1 MNDQKIDR
9 DFEGIK
15 NLISIEEEEALHIF
29 RKSDFQSRLA
39 EQIKADR
46 RKKSSVFFLLKKP
59 VPAALVS
66 LFFLSLGVL
75 AVLNLFFLSP
85 HKRNAKN
92 IAKFLQQTPA
102 FQSTMREKV
111 TVFLLDDRYVK
122 LEWSIERV
130 LFSLFHEGLSKKD
143 LSSVLNQVLSKLQAG
158 KQKKATGLLD
168 INKEIEMQK
177 RDKDFFQFFSQILK
191 KIKEV

>member
-1 MNDQKIDR
+1 MNDKKINR
-9 DFEGIK
+9 NFGGIK

-39 EQIKADR
+39 ERIKADR
-46 RKKSSVFFLLKKP
+46 RKKPSVFFWLKKP
-59 VPAALVS
+59 VPAAIVS

-75 AVLNLFFLSP
+75 AVLNFFFLSP

-92 IAKFLQQTPA
+92 IAKFLRQTPA
-102 FQSTMREKV
+102 FQSTMKEKV
-111 TVFLLDDRYVK
+111 TVFLQDDKYAK

-143 LSSVLNQVLSKLQAG
+143 LSGVLNQVLSNIQAE
-158 KQKKATGLLD
+158 KQKKATDLLD

-177 RDKDFFQFFSQILK
+177 RDKDIFQFFSQILK

>member
-1 MNDQKIDR
+1 MNDKNVDR
-9 DFEGIK
+9 NFEGIK
-15 NLISIEEEEALHIF
+15 KLISIEEEEALHIF
-29 RKSDFQSRLA
+29 RKSDFQSRLD
-39 EQIKADR
+39 ERIKADR
-46 RKKSSVFFLLKKP
+46 RKKSSLFFWLKKP
-59 VPAALVS
+59 VPAAIVS

-85 HKRNAKN
+85 HKRNANN

-102 FQSTMREKV
+102 FQETKKDRV
-111 TVFLLDDRYVK
+111 LVFLPDDKYIK

-143 LSSVLNQVLSKLQAG
+143 LSGVLNQVLSKLQAE
-158 KQKKATGLLD
+158 KQRKATGLLD

>member
-1 MNDQKIDR
+1 MNDKNVDR
-9 DFEGIK
+9 NFEGIK
-15 NLISIEEEEALHIF
+15 KLISIEEEEALHIF
-29 RKSDFQSRLA
+29 RKSDFQSRLD
-39 EQIKADR
+39 ERIKADR
-46 RKKSSVFFLLKKP
+46 RKKSSVFFWLKKP
-59 VPAALVS
+59 VPAAIVGL
-66 LFFLSLGVL
+66 LFLSLGIL
-75 AVLNLFFLSP
+75 AIINIFFLSS
-85 HKRNAKN
+85 HKRNTKN

-102 FQSTMREKV
+102 FQETKKDRV
-111 TVFLLDDRYVK
+111 LVFLPDDKYIK

-143 LSSVLNQVLSKLQAG
+143 LSCVLNQVLSKLQAE
-158 KQKKATGLLD
+158 KQKKTTGLLD

>member
-1 MNDQKIDR
+1 MGDKKIDR
-9 DFEGIK
+9 NFEGIK

-39 EQIKADR
+39 ERIKVDR
-46 RKKSSVFFLLKKP
+46 RKKSSVFFWLKKP
-59 VPAALVS
+59 VPAAIVS
-66 LFFLSLGVL
+66 LLFLSLGVL
-75 AVLNLFFLSP
+75 VVLNLFFLSP

-102 FQSTMREKV
+102 FQSTMKERV
-111 TVFLLDDRYVK
+111 TVFLPDDKYVK

-143 LSSVLNQVLSKLQAG
+143 LSGVFNKVLSQLQAE
-158 KQKKATGLLD
+158 KQKKTTGLLD

>member
-1 MNDQKIDR
+1 MSDKKWERN
-9 DFEGIK
+9 FEGIK

-29 RKSDFQSRLA
+29 QKSDFQSRLA
-39 EQIKADR
+39 ERIKVDR
-46 RKKSSVFFLLKKP
+46 RKKSSVFFWLKKP
-59 VPAALVS
+59 VPAAIVS

-75 AVLNLFFLSP
+75 VVLNLFFLSP

-102 FQSTMREKV
+102 FQSTMKERV
-111 TVFLLDDRYVK
+111 TVFLPDDKYVK

-143 LSSVLNQVLSKLQAG
+143 LSGVFNKVLSQLQAE
-158 KQKKATGLLD
+158 KQKKTTDLLD

>member
-1 MNDQKIDR
+1 MNDKKIDR
-9 DFEGIK
+9 NFEGIK

-29 RKSDFQSRLA
+29 RKNDFQSRLA
-39 EQIKADR
+39 ERIKADR
-46 RKKSSVFFLLKKP
+46 RKESSVFFWLKKP
-59 VPAALVS
+59 VPAAIVS

-111 TVFLLDDRYVK
+111 TVFLPDDRYVK

-177 RDKDFFQFFSQILK
+177 KDKDFIQFFSQILK

>member
-1 MNDQKIDR
+1 MNDKKIDR
-9 DFEGIK
+9 NFEGIK
-15 NLISIEEEEALHIF
+15 NLISTEEEEALHIF

-39 EQIKADR
+39 ERIKADR
-46 RKKSSVFFLLKKP
+46 RKKSSVFFWLKKP
-59 VPAALVS
+59 VPAAIAGL
-66 LFFLSLGVL
+66 LFLSLGVL
-75 AVLNLFFLSP
+75 AVLNIFFLSP

-92 IAKFLQQTPA
+92 IANFLQMTPV
-102 FQSTMREKV
+102 FQSATKDKA
-111 TVFLLDDRYVK
+111 TVFPPDDKYIK

-130 LFSLFHEGLSKKD
+130 LFSLFHEELSKKD
-143 LSSVLNQVLSKLQAG
+143 LSGVLNQVLSKLQDE
-158 KQKKATGLLD
+158 KQRKATDLLD